1 VFYWR
6 INVPAAIHWSI
17 VQGVGIFMR
26 DFGSC
31 LGHWV
36 FAFKYFKVG
45 TFFHY
50 FMGST
55 RQEVPERTKSI
66 IDWIDIGFMAANT
79 LAALALGY
87 LYYAANTATL
97 EGNKVLYAQLF
108 NKQLD
113 ARFTVASLQ
122 VISAGFL
129 GAGIFKIS
137 RVAKSGQQAV
147 GINVC

>member
-1 VFYWR
+1 
-6 INVPAAIHWSI
+6 
-17 VQGVGIFMR
+17 
-26 DFGSC
+26 
-31 LGHWV
+31 
-36 FAFKYFKVG
+36 
-45 TFFHY
+45 
-50 FMGST
+50 MGPT

-66 IDWIDIGFMAANT
+66 VNWIDIGFMAANT
-79 LAALALGY
+79 LATLALGY